1 MKNLVIVGAIIIVAI
16 IAVLPTLKNNSIDID
31 ILLEQSIKEN
41 KLLLLELSS
50 TTCSTCRRMQ
60 PYLQQI
66 EEEYADK
73 IIIKTIDIVAKT
85 DIAKR
90 FKVNAIPTQIFIDR
104 KGNEY
109 FKHVGYMT
117 KNELL
122 EIFRQKGL

>member
-16 IAVLPTLKNNSIDID
+16 IAILPTLKNNSIDID